1 MDVFKKRYSLNKEI
15 KNVLKRMSEVSPDSD
30 EYAKMSKNL
39 ETLYS
44 AASKSKDKVSLDTIV
59 TVAGSLLG
67 IILII
72 NHEQTGIITS
82 KAVGFIIKGRV

>member
-1 MDVFKKRYSLNKEI
+1 MNIFKKRHSLNKEI
-15 KNVLKRMSEVSPDSD
+15 EIVLEKMSKVTPDSN
-30 EYAKMSKNL
+30 EYTAMAKNL

-44 AASKSKDKVSLDTIV
+44 ANSKSRNTVSLDTIV
-59 TVAGSLLG
+59 TVAGSLIG

-82 KAVGFIIKGRV
+82 KAMSFIIKGRV